1 MSTATIMLGLYL
13 DTETKILAGQSV
25 KFGERTLTRADLPEV
40 RAGRAEWERKAMA
53 ESSGGASHS
62 LARFD

>member
-13 DTETKILAGQSV
+13 DAETKILGGQSV
-25 KFGERTLTRADLPEV
+25 RFGERVLTRADLAEV
-40 RAGRAEWERKAMA
+40 RAGRAEWERKALA
-53 ESSGGASHS
+53 ENSGGASHS

>member
-1 MSTATIMLGLYL
+1 MSTATMMLGLYL
-13 DTETKILAGQSV
+13 DAEAKILAGQSV
-25 KFGERTLTRADLPEV
+25 RFGERTLTRADLAEV
-40 RAGRAEWERKAMA
+40 RKGRAEWERKTIT